1 MSVSTSTDDGNY
13 LLSRMESVRASGYD
27 HAGELHC
34 EAKRLVDWK
43 EYVRSKPLMSVAV
56 ASVIGFSLVRSTL
69 GISSQTNQLPSRN
82 MNVQESPTSSQSTWR
97 SGAIALVSNVAT
109 TAIKHYLASL
119 LQRRSTVGGFND
131 RFRNTGSQEQNIG
144 SVG

>member
-27 HAGELHC
+27 HAGELHG

-43 EYVRSKPLMSVAV
+43 EYVRSKPIMSVAV
-56 ASVIGFSLVRSTL
+56 ASLIGFSVVRSTL
-69 GISSQTNQLPSRN
+69 GKSSQTNQVPLGTINSL
-82 MNVQESPTSSQSTWR
+82 ESSTPSQSTWK

-119 LQRRSTVGGFND
+119 LQRRSTEGGFND